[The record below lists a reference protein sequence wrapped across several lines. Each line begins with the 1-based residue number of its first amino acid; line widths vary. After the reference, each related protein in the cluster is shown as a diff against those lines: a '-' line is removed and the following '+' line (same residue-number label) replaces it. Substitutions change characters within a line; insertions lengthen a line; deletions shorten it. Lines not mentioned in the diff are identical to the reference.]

1 MSPQF
6 EIRLQ
11 GQLDDRWSEWF
22 EPMSISR
29 RADGTTVLSGPLAD
43 QSALQGLL
51 RRVADLGLA
60 LVSVNTVE
68 PEPPE

>member
-22 EPMSISR
+22 EPMSISP
-29 RADGTTVLSGPLAD
+29 RADGTTVLTGPMVD
-43 QSALQGLL
+43 QAALQGLL

-68 PEPPE
+68 PKPAE

>member
-22 EPMSISR
+22 EGMSISP
-29 RADGTTVLSGPLAD
+29 RADGTTVLTGPMVD
-43 QSALQGLL
+43 QAALQGLL

-60 LVSVNTVE
+60 LVSVNVIA
-68 PEPPE
+68 PDPPE